1 MNNWNIMNL
10 DKMKAVIVIK
20 IPQDVENLKLVETE
34 RNVYLYKGGISLKDF
49 QWGHGTFEE

>member
-1 MNNWNIMNL
+1 MNL